1 MGELPAWYTLL
12 RAARYLGV
20 APWDLAQQPVVWT
33 HWALA
38 AESSEALA
46 QQNQAKRK

>member
-1 MGELPAWYTLL
+1 MGYLPEWYVVI

-20 APWDLAQQPVVWT
+20 APWGLMKQPAAWL

-38 AESSEALA
+38 AENAEMRATETRG
-46 QQNQAKRK
+46 KR